1 MRLINTY
8 SLHLEEFFG
17 YGCPTYAILS
27 HTWGEEETSYQEW
40 LEWESGDAYQRG
52 QTEMKSDFLKIKSAC
67 HTAQTYGHEY
77 LWVDT
82 NCIDKESSAE
92 LSEAINSMFSW
103 YRDSLE
109 CLVYLE
115 DYPTRPWGDSSPFDS
130 LSKCR
135 WFTRGWTLQELL
147 APKDM
152 VFFNREWGLI
162 GTKRSLSWEISA
174 ITGIDEDTL
183 KEPGRVHA
191 ACAARK
197 MSWASSRQTTRTEDL
212 AYCLL
217 GLFSMNMPLLYGEGS
232 EAFWRLQEEI
242 IRVSTDQSLFAWDW
256 PSKVPPSHR
265 QGNHCV
271 TMLAPFPSVFANC
284 STVIKETPRK
294 MVRQPRLKEFA
305 MTNLGLNISLP
316 LVVKSEDGKYYGA
329 LSCRHEHFQECS
341 MCVPLLYHS
350 TAGTFY
356 RGPSQDILL
365 IPHRY
370 IPKEPTSISVP
381 RFSESPN
388 TAQMLEL
395 DYPRPLYGDTQVLLF
410 PFNNILERWEICT
423 PRQKMLTSKRV
434 RGKKWG
440 IGSIIW
446 GTCLSFDDK
455 DNGDQSTFNILW
467 AKDSL
472 WRHVSAEPIHSDLMG
487 SVGDGVLERAL
498 RDAPLA
504 GQTTAFFRDLML
516 EVGFEYSTINADG
529 GRCISLFL
537 NERSEIAA

>member
-27 HTWGEEETSYQEW
+27 HTWGEEETSYQDW

-52 QTEMKSDFLKIKSAC
+52 RTEMKSGFLKIKSAC
-67 HTAQTYGHEY
+67 HAAQTYGHEY

-82 NCIDKESSAE
+82 NCIDKKSSAE

-103 YRDSLE
+103 YRDSLK

-162 GTKRSLSWEISA
+162 GTKMSLSWEIST
-174 ITGIDEDTL
+174 ITCIDEDTL

-217 GLFSMNMPLLYGEGS
+217 GLFSINMPLLYGEGS
-232 EAFWRLQEEI
+232 EAFRRLQEEI

-256 PSKVPPSHR
+256 PSKVPPSHG

-271 TMLAPFPSVFANC
+271 TMLAPFPSVFANR

-316 LVVKSEDGKYYGA
+316 LVVKSED
-329 LSCRHEHFQECS
+329 ED
-341 MCVPLLYHS
+341 V
-350 TAGTFY
+350 
-356 RGPSQDILL
+356 
-365 IPHRY
+365 
-370 IPKEPTSISVP
+370 
-381 RFSESPN
+381 
-388 TAQMLEL
+388 
-395 DYPRPLYGDTQVLLF
+395 
-410 PFNNILERWEICT
+410 
-423 PRQKMLTSKRV
+423 
-434 RGKKWG
+434 
-440 IGSIIW
+440 
-446 GTCLSFDDK
+446 DK
-455 DNGDQSTFNILW
+455 
-467 AKDSL
+467 
-472 WRHVSAEPIHSDLMG
+472 
-487 SVGDGVLERAL
+487 
-498 RDAPLA
+498 
-504 GQTTAFFRDLML
+504 
-516 EVGFEYSTINADG
+516 
-529 GRCISLFL
+529 
-537 NERSEIAA
+537 